1 MSGSKK
7 YRKMCGELDSK
18 GVVIYINRIGRRKQM
33 TYEFIVN
40 SEIKKV
46 YKQRSSCYRQIVK
59 MYNQINNHE

>member
-1 MSGSKK
+1 
-7 YRKMCGELDSK
+7 MCGELDSK
-18 GVVIYINRIGRRKQM
+18 DIVICINRIGKGKRM

-46 YKQRSSCYRQIVK
+46 YKQRSSCNRQIIK